1 VDGGGGGEEERLFLG
16 FGEGKRKGQ
25 AFVCSR
31 VVVLGRG
38 CALLLLYRVGTS
50 ARCHFF
56 NLFYFLFH
64 GVIFL
69 FIKCSCE

>member
-1 VDGGGGGEEERLFLG
+1 
-16 FGEGKRKGQ
+16 
-25 AFVCSR
+25 

-56 NLFYFLFH
+56 NLFCFLFH